1 MQAASASPHTNC
13 EQYDLLEV
21 VYKGNEGKCF
31 IIFTYRNTEVNISR
45 DLPISDCGPVNCA
58 NHVRLS
64 NAARMP
70 IRNHFPQ
77 RQHLWASIKETF

>member
-1 MQAASASPHTNC
+1 MFYYFYSCMFFNKLKKNQ
-13 EQYDLLEV
+13 Q
-21 VYKGNEGKCF
+21 
-31 IIFTYRNTEVNISR
+31 TYRNTEVNISR

-64 NAARMP
+64 TAARMP
-70 IRNHFPQ
+70 ISNRTPQ